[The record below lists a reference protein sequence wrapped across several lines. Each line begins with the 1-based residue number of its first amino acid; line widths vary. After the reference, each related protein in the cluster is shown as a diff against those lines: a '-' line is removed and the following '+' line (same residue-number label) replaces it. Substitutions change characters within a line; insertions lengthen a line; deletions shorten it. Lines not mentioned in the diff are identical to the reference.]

1 MIWTEVA
8 DELRAK
14 EHEEILRKRIFLR
27 RLPIKLDQEI
37 NRCLD
42 PIECLLSTP
51 DLDPDHCTSAASSCA
66 KTVTQ
71 FKFDLMVH
79 RINAIQSK
87 TRAHQIKLHNLKEK
101 LTQSVEILLSLKQII
116 ENREQAMRDRHQAY
130 LQYKLNTFFDV
141 APMATTS
148 E

>member
-1 MIWTEVA
+1 MDYSENNLINKPTLEL
-8 DELRAK
+8 DEPNTTLK
-14 EHEEILRKRIFLR
+14 IFLR
-27 RLPIKLDQEI
+27 RLSSKLDRDI
-37 NRCLD
+37 NQCLD
-42 PIECLLSTP
+42 PIERLLSYP
-51 DLDPDHCTSAASSCA
+51 EHCASAASSCA